1 MTPPEGLASVSNDLE
16 KNLAAL
22 AVKLKDSNSTIGSKL
37 AGTVDPDAKAA
48 RLMIT
53 RNKSIV
59 TDLDKRIEE
68 VGKCHAIR
76 RELLMNG
83 VPSV

>member
-1 MTPPEGLASVSNDLE
+1 MTSLEGLASVSNDLE

-22 AVKLKDSNSTIGSKL
+22 AVKLKDSNSTTGST

-48 RLMIT
+48 PLMIT

-59 TDLDKRIEE
+59 TDLDRKIEE
-68 VGKCHAIR
+68 VGKCHAIG
-76 RELLMNG
+76 RELLMNS